1 MIIFLA
7 IDPPIIYF
15 VKYLHK
21 KNFDYFASKGQNFAF
36 IYSLQSISEHFFV
49 FNDQMV
55 LMHGSL
61 VIKEIHTCAF
71 IVHANI

>member
-1 MIIFLA
+1 MIIFLT

-15 VKYLHK
+15 AKYLHK
-21 KNFDYFASKGQNFAF
+21 KNFDNFTSKGQILLSF
-36 IYSLQSISEHFFV
+36 IVCIVFQSIFFV

-61 VIKEIHTCAF
+61 VIKEIHACAL